1 MSEAPLHR
9 AGERFLLDPA
19 GLVFWPARRTLI
31 VADLHLE
38 KASSYARRGS
48 MLPPYDSAT
57 TLERLSVAMRRF
69 RPERVIALGDSFHD
83 SEGTARLGREASAR
97 LARLAAEAE
106 FLWITGNHDPSL
118 DGLPGNVVQE
128 HRDGVFVF
136 RHEAAPLA
144 RGAFE
149 FSGHFHP
156 KARVATRGRAIRRAC
171 FVADRSR
178 LMLPAF
184 GAYAGGLDVTSPAIR
199 AVFPRAAE
207 VFLLGRDRV
216 FAFPLAA
223 CSPLA
228 AEDEAAPDDTKVA

>member
-9 AGERFLLDPA
+9 AGERFLLDPG

-38 KASSYARRGS
+38 KASAYARRGS

-83 SEGTARLGREASAR
+83 PEGTARLGRDASAR
-97 LARLAAEAE
+97 LARLTVAAE
-106 FLWITGNHDPSL
+106 FRWITGNHDTSL
-118 DGLPGNVVQE
+118 DGLPGHIAAE
-128 HRDGVFVF
+128 HREGAFVF
-136 RHEAAPLA
+136 RHEAAPLTH
-144 RGAFE
+144 GEFE

-156 KARVATRGRAIRRAC
+156 KARVATRCGTIRRAC
-171 FVADRSR
+171 FVADRAR

-184 GAYAGGLDVTSPAIR
+184 GAYAGGLDVTAPAIR
-199 AVFPRAAE
+199 AVFPRAAD

-216 FAFPLAA
+216 FAFPLAT
-223 CSPLA
+223 CSALD
-228 AEDEAAPDDTKVA
+228 AENTTLSDEARVA